1 MNVTI
6 TQPLWEWLV
15 VENPRHRH
23 FAQWSGFDICSAH
36 VGQGEIPDRICKTLD
51 NELAAGIAW
60 QLAWRD
66 VLDLESLANA
76 PQRHHNL
83 QISEPALPEQE
94 LLASRSPLSV
104 RACFPPLEI
113 LTRFFSGFMNS
124 STLTD
129 RPTSADTLPL

>member
-1 MNVTI
+1 MY
-6 TQPLWEWLV
+6 
-15 VENPRHRH
+15 
-23 FAQWSGFDICSAH
+23 GAH
-36 VGQGEIPDRICKTLD
+36 VGQGEIPDCICETLD